1 MLLTLPSELTHEILS
16 NLAGNVA
23 TLAACA
29 RTCKAL
35 YPQSQIILFS
45 RVELHLHT
53 SVLNLDWPQKDYFTK
68 ESKLLS
74 ILEQRPDLVPYIHNV
89 SIYDLFGGEELIIAD
104 PELNS
109 DVVQDLFGRNESALL
124 LLRLLKHTRSMK
136 LFAYNTRSW
145 KHLDPSIQLAI
156 HDAFLTPDLESIDIY
171 AMASFP
177 VSLLEGCAGTLKHL
191 SINTFPTLRLG
202 YDEALVPPSSKG
214 MDPVQLAS
222 LCLSTSTPDLERFV
236 KWIPGSRLNVAQLSR
251 LVVRTLGDKH
261 KGVQPLVWKLVCEC
275 SATLKELDFFA
286 YLPHGRTDIKSD
298 GVLSLYDTFDL
309 GRVPALQKLTV
320 RYWLSNVSD
329 TNRQL
334 TLLARLLRTMGGALK
349 LEQLTLHFVII
360 HSRVP
365 LDPTGP
371 DAWKILDAII
381 VETAPPSLCKVA
393 VQFESIPDQQR
404 QQAVEMVEEGLSN
417 LKARRILDIQS
428 LSLSPRFIPFSR

>member
-89 SIYDLFGGEELIIAD
+89 SIYDLFGGEKLIIAD
-104 PELNS
+104 LELNS

-191 SINTFPTLRLG
+191 SINTFPTLRL
-202 YDEALVPPSSKG
+202 
-214 MDPVQLAS
+214 
-222 LCLSTSTPDLERFV
+222 
-236 KWIPGSRLNVAQLSR
+236 GSRLNVAQLSR